1 MKGKAMWGILG
12 GFLFFSGAADTIYQ
26 LINWD
31 SDYREG
37 WRWALK
43 FAKNIAISIVG
54 ISLVMEWRKNRDG
67 ELMTDAEEKQVYQ
80 EWQDKKED
88 NSIS

>member
-1 MKGKAMWGILG
+1 MNWKAFWGILG
-12 GFLFFSGAADTIYQ
+12 LSVLIIYVASTIYQ

-31 SDYREG
+31 GVYWE
-37 WRWALK
+37 LI
-43 FAKNIAISIVG
+43 KNIVFCIVG
-54 ISLVMEWRKNRDG
+54 LSLFMEWRKNRDG

-88 NSIS
+88 NSTS

>member
-1 MKGKAMWGILG
+1 MNWKAFWGILG
-12 GFLFFSGAADTIYQ
+12 GLLFFSGAADTIDQ
-26 LINWD
+26 LINWN
-31 SDYREG
+31 SDYGEG

-88 NSIS
+88 NSTS